1 MLRRVLHALAEEA
14 WACVRAA
21 APFSFIFPPT
31 PRPTKASCKR
41 SSDMLRAT
49 LLLLLSLGPGFG
61 LANSDDTQHRS
72 VKKRTLAQ
80 RRKLNS
86 CSPICTSNQHCMCSS
101 SGRRLFGAPP
111 ASSCECVPYPPPP
124 SPTPAPPPLPAYTH
138 WRIAN
143 HAVGT
148 GTGAWCVAGIRF
160 YTDDACTVAPSYM
173 AISSSGD
180 WSGQPV
186 SNVENVCYDSA
197 PGNDWNMAPC
207 GSTRC
212 SASSQSLT
220 ENGAWIQVEYD
231 LPTTIKCAVAWYT
244 PGHTVDAW
252 ATKSHILQAKI
263 GGVWT
268 DASAPTE
275 TCDTIGSCPIGAS
288 GGTWARKMSLE
299 L

>member
-1 MLRRVLHALAEEA
+1 MCVCVCGRRSLV
-14 WACVRAA
+14 
-21 APFSFIFPPT
+21 IFAPT
-31 PRPTKASCKR
+31 PATPTKASCKR
-41 SSDMLRAT
+41 SSDMLRAA

-61 LANSDDTQHRS
+61 LANSDDFQRKS

-80 RRKLNS
+80 QRKLNS
-86 CSPICTSNQHCMCSS
+86 CSPMCTSNQHCMCSS

-111 ASSCECVPYPPPP
+111 SSSCECVLYPNPPPSP
-124 SPTPAPPPLPAYTH
+124 SPTPAPPPPIPAHTQ

-143 HAVGT
+143 HALGT
-148 GTGAWCVAGIRF
+148 STGAWCVAGIRF

-180 WSGQPV
+180 WAGQPL
-186 SNVENVCYDSA
+186 SRVENVCYDSF
-197 PGNDWNMAPC
+197 PGNDWNSAPC

-212 SASSQSLT
+212 SASGQSLT
-220 ENGAWIQVEYD
+220 QHGAWIQVEYD

-244 PGHTVDAW
+244 PGHTPTAW
-252 ATKSHILQAKI
+252 ATKSHVLQAKI

-275 TCDTIGSCPIGAS
+275 ACDTIGSCPAGSS
-288 GGTWARKMSLE
+288 GGTWARKMTLSL
-299 L
+299 